1 MLLKEK
7 IREAT
12 DKVITEKFGVNID
25 NIDVTYP
32 DNPSFGDYT
41 TTVAFRV
48 SKLLKDKGYKL
59 PDISS
64 KIVEGLKEK
73 LKEEFSEI
81 NFLNGG
87 FINLKLSKEY
97 LSKLTEEI
105 SENEEYGKS
114 GFGKGKGK
122 ILLEYVSANPT
133 GPLHIGH
140 ARWASIGDSLYRAF
154 ITSGYDIKSEFY
166 INDAGNQITLLR
178 ESVEAVR
185 QGKEI
190 PENGYHGEYIYELA
204 KTKEDPV
211 KVILEWQKEDL
222 ALFDVH
228 FDNWFSEKSLHDSG
242 YVDDTFNLLKEK
254 GLIYEKDSAWWFK
267 STLFGD
273 NKDRVVKRSNGEYTY
288 FGVDIAYHRNKIERG
303 FDRLINIWGA
313 DHHGYVKRLESAI
326 SSINTDVK
334 FEVVIGQMVSLY
346 RNGEPVRMSKRTGDI
361 ITLREVLDEVGKDV
375 LRYYLVSKKVDTHI
389 DFDIEEAKK
398 QSEDNPVY
406 YLQYAHARISG
417 ILRNSQGIPEIEGS
431 KDIIDTPESEE
442 IARKLAKFPEEI
454 VDIALSLEPQ
464 RMTTYL
470 LDLASLFH
478 KFYSKHRVIDNEK
491 VHKGRRI
498 LVKAIKNVLKKGLW
512 IIGVNAPEVM

>member
-1 MLLKEK
+1 
-7 IREAT
+7 
-12 DKVITEKFGVNID
+12 
-25 NIDVTYP
+25 
-32 DNPSFGDYT
+32 
-41 TTVAFRV
+41 
-48 SKLLKDKGYKL
+48 
-59 PDISS
+59 
-64 KIVEGLKEK
+64 
-73 LKEEFSEI
+73 
-81 NFLNGG
+81 
-87 FINLKLSKEY
+87 
-97 LSKLTEEI
+97 
-105 SENEEYGKS
+105 
-114 GFGKGKGK
+114 
-122 ILLEYVSANPT
+122 
-133 GPLHIGH
+133 
-140 ARWASIGDSLYRAF
+140 
-154 ITSGYDIKSEFY
+154 
-166 INDAGNQITLLR
+166 
-178 ESVEAVR
+178 
-185 QGKEI
+185 
-190 PENGYHGEYIYELA
+190 
-204 KTKEDPV
+204 
-211 KVILEWQKEDL
+211 L

-254 GLIYEKDSAWWFK
+254 GLIYEKDGAWWFK

-273 NKDRVVKRSNGEYTY
+273 DKDRVVKRSNGEYTY

-454 VDIALSLEPQ
+454 VDITLSLEPQ

-470 LDLASLFH
+470 LVGLLLLLFPLL
-478 KFYSKHRVIDNEK
+478 R
-491 VHKGRRI
+491 
-498 LVKAIKNVLKKGLW
+498 
-512 IIGVNAPEVM
+512 